1 MNPPLA
7 RYRRLSAVPPARW
20 HGVLALCFGA
30 VAAGVFYYFLRGTG
44 SRARSP

>member
-1 MNPPLA
+1 MNLPSPVIAAHPPSRPRALA
-7 RYRRLSAVPPARW
+7 RRP
-20 HGVLALCFGA
+20 GLCFGA